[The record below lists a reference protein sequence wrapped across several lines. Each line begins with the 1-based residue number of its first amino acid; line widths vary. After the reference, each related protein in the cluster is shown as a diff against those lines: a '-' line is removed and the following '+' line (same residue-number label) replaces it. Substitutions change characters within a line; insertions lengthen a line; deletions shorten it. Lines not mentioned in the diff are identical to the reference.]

1 MDRSTSFI
9 ISAAAG
15 IAFGVLFMLG
25 AFLPGPPPGF
35 GATGDEVVAFYQG
48 HGGAQAWA
56 NFLEG
61 LGVVALIGF
70 LPALRSTLAILEG
83 ESGFAWT
90 VTMAGLIGG
99 TGAALAGTG
108 MFEAQALNAATLQD
122 PSAVLLMEA
131 AARNARNFSYFP
143 VAAAIGTA
151 SWCLLGSRG
160 FTRGIGW
167 FGMLAALLLLVSTLI
182 FVFQTP
188 AIRLLGLAALFGF
201 GGWFLLLGVA
211 LSLRASRGQPLASIR

>member
-1 MDRSTSFI
+1 MGRPTTFI

-15 IAFGVLFMLG
+15 IAFGVLFLLA
-25 AFLPGPPPGF
+25 AFLPGPPPAF
-35 GATGDEVVAFYQG
+35 NATGNEVVAFYQA
-48 HGGAQAWA
+48 HGAAQAWA
-56 NFLEG
+56 NFIEG
-61 LGVVALIGF
+61 LAVIALLGF
-70 LPALRSTLAILEG
+70 LPALRSILTIIEG

-108 MFEAQALNAATLQD
+108 MFEAQALNAATLQG

-131 AARNARNFSYFP
+131 AARNARNFTYFP
-143 VAAAIGTA
+143 IAAAIGST
-151 SWCLLGSRG
+151 SWCLLSSRG
-160 FTRGIGW
+160 ITRWMGW

-182 FVFQTP
+182 FVFQAP

-201 GGWFLLLGVA
+201 GGWFLLLGAA
-211 LSLRASRGQPLASIR
+211 LSLKASRGQPPVSIR